1 MLAAVAATRGAVH
14 SAGCCFASTPSGA
27 LGVGRRKAEGGRDN
41 GLEELEIR
49 VRVAH
54 GRGLVARRVVGW

>member
-1 MLAAVAATRGAVH
+1 MH

-27 LGVGRRKAEGGRDN
+27 LGVGLRKAEGGRDN